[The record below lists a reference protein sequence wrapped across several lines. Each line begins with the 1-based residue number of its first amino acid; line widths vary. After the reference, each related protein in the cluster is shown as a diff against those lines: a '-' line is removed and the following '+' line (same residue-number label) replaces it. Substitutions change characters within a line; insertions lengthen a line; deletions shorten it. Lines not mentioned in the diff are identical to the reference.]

1 MILNQTTC
9 EEATRKVLTRHIT
22 DNRPITQPIGLGVG

>member
-9 EEATRKVLTRHIT
+9 EEATRKVLTRHIM
-22 DNRPITQPIGLGVG
+22 ITVA